1 MIFIALL
8 CSFVTVQRCSS
19 GRTVSALLPDSHM
32 PQCST
37 HSPPPLSLLLS
48 EEAHTNLCKV
58 TPKDSAKHQL
68 GSQTHTHTHERTC
81 SHSNSRSN
89 SHSVFL
95 SRKHACFC
103 KLIHAALTT
112 SGLIISLF
120 PSTGLALPPA
130 FPTMVDNHV
139 SHNSSMA
146 YMGAMEPKP
155 VYQPPQVTP
164 SRYSPVPR
172 HMLGE
177 DDFTRSALLLFSAFT
192 KSLTV
197 SE

>member
-68 GSQTHTHTHERTC
+68 GPQTHTHTRAHVHTLKLSFCLSLSQTCMLLQTYTCGIDHFRTNHL
-81 SHSNSRSN
+81 SFSLYWSRPPP
-89 SHSVFL
+89 
-95 SRKHACFC
+95 
-103 KLIHAALTT
+103 
-112 SGLIISLF
+112 SL
-120 PSTGLALPPA
+120 PHHG
-130 FPTMVDNHV
+130 
-139 SHNSSMA
+139 
-146 YMGAMEPKP
+146 G
-155 VYQPPQVTP
+155 
-164 SRYSPVPR
+164 
-172 HMLGE
+172 
-177 DDFTRSALLLFSAFT
+177 
-192 KSLTV
+192 
-197 SE
+197 